1 MRFSSE
7 MLSEF
12 VRPVIRLDSV
22 YRGCKVLIDSGAEFA
37 VWTAGDNELER
48 LGARKLNA
56 TTTIGGF
63 GGNGEECN
71 LYRYTVK
78 IGEIIFPELLIASGC
93 RHINRFQLILPAC
106 MFQKFEMS
114 IDFPARRFTVS
125 NMSNQISYNYYVYD
139 KDGNKII
146 LTQEIYEISESNNDD
161 FRLDPIPET
170 DASSIHFDDK
180 PIGTLGSLK

>member
-12 VRPVIRLDSV
+12 VRPVIRLDYV

-48 LGARKLNA
+48 LGARKLDA

-93 RHINRFQLILPAC
+93 RHINRF
-106 MFQKFEMS
+106 
-114 IDFPARRFTVS
+114 
-125 NMSNQISYNYYVYD
+125 
-139 KDGNKII
+139 
-146 LTQEIYEISESNNDD
+146 
-161 FRLDPIPET
+161 
-170 DASSIHFDDK
+170 
-180 PIGTLGSLK
+180 